1 MNAIAMRLVR
11 AVNRNWT
18 NAIRLAPPGWE
29 TLTQEL
35 DLWQRRGRQ
44 ARFWWRDDDAVDE
57 TAALGRLLA
66 LNEACHIPLAMAVV
80 PAGATER
87 LAEAFKPARHLR
99 VLQHGWSHANHA
111 LPGRPRAELA
121 EGRDGGK
128 VASELRQG
136 MVRLRDLFSLRF
148 LPVLVPPFNALAP
161 SLASAVTAAG
171 FSFVSVEGDFAGM
184 PVPSRNVHVDPIDWH
199 LHRAKHATALV
210 RQAVGS
216 LRLRRFGLL
225 PAEAPIGIVTH
236 HLQHDEA
243 IWQSIGDLLNH
254 LVSHQAVT
262 FPAIEEIFAP

>member
-1 MNAIAMRLVR
+1 MNTMAIRLVR

-29 TLTQEL
+29 ALIQEL
-35 DLWQRRGRQ
+35 ELWQRRGRQ
-44 ARFWWRDDDAVDE
+44 ARFWWRDDDAVDD
-57 TAALGRLLA
+57 TQALGRLLA
-66 LNEACHIPLAMAVV
+66 LNETCRLPLAIAVV
-80 PAGATER
+80 PAEVTER
-87 LAEAFKPARHLR
+87 LAEAFKPARTLR

-111 LPGRPRAELA
+111 APGRPRAELA

-136 MVRLRDLFSLRF
+136 MMRLRDLFGLRYMS
-148 LPVLVPPFNALAP
+148 VMVPPFNAMAP

-171 FSFVSVEGDFAGM
+171 FSYVSVEGDFAGM
-184 PVPSRNVHVDPIDWH
+184 PLPSRNVHVDPIDWH
-199 LHRAKHATALV
+199 LHRAKDPAAIV
-210 RQAVGS
+210 RQAVGA

-225 PAEAPIGIVTH
+225 PADAPIGIVTH

-243 IWQSIGDLLNH
+243 IWQSTGDLLNH
-254 LVSHQAVT
+254 LAGHKAVA